1 MKCVSERRRV
11 YLLGIIIKS
20 LPLHHPFSTTTG
32 LSSIVRERG
41 EKLEIKVRRQERC
54 TNPHL
59 HPLVRWQRSRIKFA
73 AFCLS
78 PVTLSENAWVY
89 HFFFLK
95 NYYPPVDLGQSRVT
109 HKSEGAGIVN
119 CISQGYSSPLKCL
132 PYLNP
137 IY

>member
-1 MKCVSERRRV
+1 MH
-11 YLLGIIIKS
+11 KS
-20 LPLHHPFSTTTG
+20 PSSSSRQMTKIQDKICSILPESSHSIRECLG
-32 LSSIVRERG
+32 LS
-41 EKLEIKVRRQERC
+41 
-54 TNPHL
+54 
-59 HPLVRWQRSRIKFA
+59 
-73 AFCLS
+73 
-78 PVTLSENAWVY
+78 
-89 HFFFLK
+89 FFFLK